1 MNSADQTKSRI
12 NLTVLTGFLGAGK
25 TTILNRYLE
34 SPFGKGTAVLVNEF
48 GDIDVDS
55 AIIGAASEGGNMMSL
70 PNGCVCCEM
79 QDDLSSTLIELAERH
94 NSEGGIN
101 HCIIETSGLAVP
113 SSILRTIGRNPL
125 LKSEF
130 EVVQTICVA
139 SAPAI
144 IDQAN
149 KYIEAA
155 EQIAISDKIAISK
168 SDLIADDMFDHIK
181 AMLRE
186 RNPMAEIMV
195 TGVDASVDVLFMPSQ
210 NLCHPIEQVIVDD
223 DHVCDHHHDH
233 NHTHGVDSF
242 SIQID
247 EPLDQNLFY
256 DVLTFW
262 IMRHSD
268 SLLRVKGFLS
278 FVEEPKPHLVN
289 IVHDI
294 CNIEPLEREAQGSY
308 LVFIGIGLPETE
320 IRKDLETCNI
330 QAAGA
335 RTR

>member
-34 SPFGKGTAVLVNEF
+34 SPFCEGTAVLVNEF
-48 GDIDVDS
+48 GDVDVDS
-55 AIIGAASEGGNMMSL
+55 AIIGAASEGGKMMSL

-101 HCIIETSGLAVP
+101 RCIIETSGLAVP

-130 EVVQTICVA
+130 EVAQTICVA

-168 SDLIADDMFDHIK
+168 SDLI
-181 AMLRE
+181 
-186 RNPMAEIMV
+186 
-195 TGVDASVDVLFMPSQ
+195 Q
-210 NLCHPIEQVIVDD
+210 
-223 DHVCDHHHDH
+223 
-233 NHTHGVDSF
+233 
-242 SIQID
+242 
-247 EPLDQNLFY
+247 
-256 DVLTFW
+256 
-262 IMRHSD
+262 
-268 SLLRVKGFLS
+268 
-278 FVEEPKPHLVN
+278 
-289 IVHDI
+289 
-294 CNIEPLEREAQGSY
+294 
-308 LVFIGIGLPETE
+308 
-320 IRKDLETCNI
+320 
-330 QAAGA
+330 
-335 RTR
+335 